1 MVVFPRKILVTVW
14 RKHRKTEIWEKCK
27 LLYECGNRAFTINL
41 DEIND
46 ERTHIENIDFI
57 Y

>member
-1 MVVFPRKILVTVW
+1 MIAFPRKILVTVW
-14 RKHRKTEIWEKCK
+14 RKPREAEIWEKCK
-27 LLYECGNRAFTINL
+27 VLYECVNHTLAIDL

-46 ERTHIENIDFI
+46 ERTHIENIEFI